1 LTKTALICGIS
12 GQDGAY
18 LSRLLLDKGYRVAG
32 TSRDA
37 RMSGFANL
45 QALQV
50 ANSVELFSM
59 SPTDFRSVLYTVD
72 KVQPDEIYNF
82 SGQSSL
88 GVSFQM
94 PVETLESHTLS
105 VMNLLEV
112 VRFLQRPVR
121 LFNAGSGEC
130 YGGTRGEALDETAP
144 FYPRSPYAVAKAA
157 AFWQVSTYREAY
169 ALYACSGILFNH
181 ESYLRGLNFV
191 TRKITHGVARI
202 HLGLQQ
208 QLALGNINARRD
220 WGHAEDYVKAMWLML
235 QQSRPEDY
243 IIASGQTGTVRT
255 FTENAFAAVGL
266 QLHWQ
271 GEGLEEVG
279 IDQHGVLRVS
289 IDPKYFRL
297 VEVEVLHGNP
307 AKAERQ
313 LGWQRR
319 YNLASIT
326 AEMVTADL
334 AALPDPSTEIADGQ
348 ALTS

>member
-18 LSRLLLDKGYRVAG
+18 LARMLLDKGYRVAG

-37 RMSGFANL
+37 RMSRFSNL
-45 QALQV
+45 HQLDLADR
-50 ANSVELFSM
+50 VELYSM

-105 VMNLLEV
+105 IMNLLEV
-112 VRFLQRPVR
+112 VRFLKRPVR
-121 LFNAGSGEC
+121 LFNAASGEC

-144 FYPRSPYAVAKAA
+144 FHPRSPYAVAKVA

-169 ALYACSGILFNH
+169 KLYACSGILFNH
-181 ESYLRGLNFV
+181 ESHLRGLNFV

-202 HLGLQQ
+202 HLGQQ
-208 QLALGNINARRD
+208 QQITLGNINARRD
-220 WGHAEDYVKAMWLML
+220 WGHAEDYVNAMWLML
-235 QQSRPEDY
+235 QQTQPDDY
-243 IIASGQTGTVRT
+243 IIASGSTGTVRT
-255 FTENAFAAVGL
+255 FTENAFAAIDL
-266 QLHWQ
+266 KLHWQ
-271 GEGLEEVG
+271 GAGLEELG
-279 IDQHGVLRVS
+279 IDQHGVTRVS
-289 IDPKYFRL
+289 IDPQYFRL

-307 AKAERQ
+307 AKAEHQ
-313 LGWQRR
+313 LGWQRQHT
-319 YNLASIT
+319 LATIT
-326 AEMVTADL
+326 AEMVEADIK
-334 AALPDPSTEIADGQ
+334 ALQHKS
-348 ALTS
+348 